1 MKYSEFGGANPELT
15 VLFRGRGVVFVEE
28 RRK

>member
-1 MKYSEFGGANPELT
+1 MKYFEFGGGNPELT